1 MNSNAMKTLLAGE
14 RYLLLQGP
22 MGPFFS
28 DLALWLEKQGREAVN
43 VVFNGG
49 DKFYC
54 RRVKTVAWKKTAAE
68 FPQWL
73 DETWQGYP
81 FDTVICFG
89 DCRTLHRAAREWAQ
103 AKSVRFLVFEEGYL
117 RPHYITLEESG
128 VNDWSSL
135 PRDAAFYRNLPDMAP
150 LQAREI
156 SASSFLRCWHA
167 TVYYLMG
174 CYYHDAFPHYQ
185 HHKCFSPW
193 YEARCWWRAGWRK
206 QWYRLLERKV
216 LDKLRNELSQHYYL
230 AILQVYNDSQ
240 ISHHSD
246 YGDVREYI
254 EEVIAS
260 FAKKAPLREHLVIK
274 HHPMDRGHRLYGL
287 LIKRLSSIY
296 GVSDKVMYVHDLP
309 MPQLL
314 NHARGVITIN
324 STAGISAL
332 IHNKPLKV
340 MGRALYN
347 IDGLT
352 FQGELGAF
360 WTSDF
365 KPDTALFNKF
375 RAYLKMNTQINM
387 VFYCNKRKFNF
398 FNS

>member
-1 MNSNAMKTLLAGE
+1 MNSNAMKTLLAGQ

-28 DLALWLEKQGREAVN
+28 ELARWLERQGRQAVN

-54 RRVKTVAWKKTAAE
+54 RKVKAYAWRKTAAE

-73 DETWQGYP
+73 EETWQGYR

-89 DCRTLHRAAREWAQ
+89 DCRPLHQAARQWSQ
-103 AKSVRFLVFEEGYL
+103 ANGVRFLVFEEGYL
-117 RPHYITLEESG
+117 RPHYITLEENG
-128 VNDWSSL
+128 VNAWSSL
-135 PRDAAFYRNLPDMAP
+135 PRDAAFYRNLHDLPP
-150 LQAREI
+150 LQAEEI
-156 SASSFLRCWHA
+156 KASAFRRCWHA
-167 TVYYLMG
+167 AVYYLMG
-174 CYYHDAFPHYQ
+174 SYHRDDFPHYR

-206 QWYRLLERKV
+206 QWYRLLESKILKR
-216 LDKLRNELSQHYYL
+216 LGNELSQHYYL

-240 ISHHSD
+240 VSQHSN

-260 FAKKAPLREHLVIK
+260 FAKNAPLREHLVIK
-274 HHPMDRGHRLYGL
+274 HHPMDRGHRMYGP
-287 LIKRLSSIY
+287 LIKRLSDIY
-296 GVSDKVMYVHDLP
+296 GVSDKVIYVHDLP
-309 MPQLL
+309 MPQILH
-314 NHARGVITIN
+314 HARAVVTIN

-332 IHNKPLKV
+332 VHKKPLKV
-340 MGRALYN
+340 MGRAMYD

-352 FQGELGAF
+352 FQGHLDAF

-365 KPDTALFNKF
+365 KPDGELFSKF
-375 RAYLKMNTQINM
+375 HAYLKTSTQINA
-387 VFYCNKRKFNF
+387 VFYSKNYKLFSK
-398 FNS
+398 

>member
-1 MNSNAMKTLLAGE
+1 M
-14 RYLLLQGP
+14 
-22 MGPFFS
+22 
-28 DLALWLEKQGREAVN
+28 
-43 VVFNGG
+43 
-49 DKFYC
+49 
-54 RRVKTVAWKKTAAE
+54 
-68 FPQWL
+68 L
-73 DETWQGYP
+73 D
-81 FDTVICFG
+81 
-89 DCRTLHRAAREWAQ
+89 R
-103 AKSVRFLVFEEGYL
+103 
-117 RPHYITLEESG
+117 
-128 VNDWSSL
+128 
-135 PRDAAFYRNLPDMAP
+135 
-150 LQAREI
+150 
-156 SASSFLRCWHA
+156 
-167 TVYYLMG
+167 
-174 CYYHDAFPHYQ
+174 
-185 HHKCFSPW
+185 
-193 YEARCWWRAGWRK
+193 
-206 QWYRLLERKV
+206 
-216 LDKLRNELSQHYYL
+216 LRNDLSQHYYL

-246 YGDVREYI
+246 YGDVREFI

-352 FQGELGAF
+352 FQGELDAF